1 MLRKPLGRR
10 PVRGR
15 GTPVGRRGPVPT
27 LGRTPRRGRPT
38 LGRTPIRGRPTL
50 GRTPTG
56 RTPIQGRTPAVKIQ
70 PESKRKP
77 AKRVSPKMQAYLERM
92 FKARK
97 KSTPKSKPPVQG
109 EVIKAATPKRGQQAR
124 RVPKRQDAAR
134 AAAAANRR
142 VMSRALAPKK
152 RG

>member
-1 MLRKPLGRR
+1 MFGRKSRMSRRPTRGRR
-10 PVRGR
+10 
-15 GTPVGRRGPVPT
+15 TPVGRRGPVPT
-27 LGRTPRRGRPT
+27 PTRRTPDY
-38 LGRTPIRGRPTL
+38 
-50 GRTPTG
+50 
-56 RTPIQGRTPAVKIQ
+56 KIQ

-109 EVIKAATPKRGQQAR
+109 EIIKAATPKRGQQAR
-124 RVPKRQDAAR
+124 RTPVRGQQARRVPNAQSAARR
-134 AAAAANRR
+134 AAASNRR